1 MTKVL
6 GDVTAQVI
14 TDQISVP
21 ASQAQRML
29 LLASGRSTKRPTDVP
44 WLDPKPRL

>member
-21 ASQAQRML
+21 ASQAQHML
-29 LLASGRSTKRPTDVP
+29 HLASGRYEAADRCSLT
-44 WLDPKPRL
+44 

>member
-21 ASQAQRML
+21 ASQAQHML
-29 LLASGRSTKRPTDVP
+29 HLASGRSTKRPTDVP
-44 WLDPKPRL
+44 